1 MSVDEPGDEPG
12 ATRYDAFADYQ
23 SVSQSVARSID
34 QAVEAWAHIHS
45 LHAADQRVP
54 GHEAA
59 EAAAR
64 LLTAATKLQPELEQD
79 RDRVDTYDDIL
90 GAWEGEEGYIEQL
103 KATSFERGCPEWTHE
118 FVLQIR
124 RAGWHLGYLQAGR
137 QESDEDEDWVEGP
150 VDKMLNDL

>member
-1 MSVDEPGDEPG
+1 MSVEDPATDER

-34 QAVEAWAHIHS
+34 QAVEAWAQVHS

-54 GHEAA
+54 GHQAA

-64 LLTAATKLQPELEQD
+64 LLTAATKLQPELEED
-79 RDRVDTYDDIL
+79 RERVGAYDDIL
-90 GAWEGEEGYIEQL
+90 SDWKGEDGYVEEL

-137 QESDEDEDWVEGP
+137 QETDETEDWVEGP
-150 VDKMLNDL
+150 VEEMLSDL

>member
-1 MSVDEPGDEPG
+1 MSADGSDEER
-12 ATRYDAFADYQ
+12 ATRYDAFSDFQ
-23 SVSQSVARSID
+23 SVSQSVAQSID

-59 EAAAR
+59 EASAR

-79 RDRVDTYDDIL
+79 RDRVDEYDEIL
-90 GAWEGEEGYIEQL
+90 ADWEGEQGYIERL
-103 KATSFERGCPEWTHE
+103 KDASFVRRCPEWCHE
-118 FVLQIR
+118 FILQVR

-137 QESDEDEDWVEGP
+137 QKTDEDEDWVEGP
-150 VDKMLNDL
+150 VDKMLDDL